1 MQKVIIFVDGSNF
14 YHGIKKEIANP
25 ALWVDYLQLFQ
36 ILAEDRQLKHIY
48 YYSSPVNRDA
58 FGEQAYQ
65 NQQKFFSR
73 IKKCRDLTLKLGR
86 LEKRIKDGVT
96 TFVEKGVD
104 VSIAV
109 DMISMAYENRF
120 DTAILVSGDGD
131 FAVAIS
137 EVQKLGKVVE
147 VAYPPSSRLFHLK
160 QVCNRF
166 IPIDKTILDK
176 CSQPFDSTK
185 R

>member
-1 MQKVIIFVDGSNF
+1 MQRVVIFVDGSNF
-14 YHGIKKEIANP
+14 YHGLKKEITSP
-25 ALWVDYLQLFQ
+25 AVWVDYLRLFQ
-36 ILAEDRQLKHIY
+36 ILAEDRELKHIY
-48 YYSSPVNRDA
+48 YYSSPVNRES
-58 FGEQAYQ
+58 FGEEAYQ
-65 NQQKFFSR
+65 SQQKFFSR
-73 IKKCRDLTLKLGR
+73 LKKHRDLTLKLGR

-96 TFVEKGVD
+96 TFTEKGVD
-104 VSIAV
+104 VNIAV

-147 VAYPPSSRLFHLK
+147 VAYPPSSKLFHLK

-166 IPIDKTILDK
+166 VPIDKLIIDQ
-176 CSQPFDSTK
+176 CSQLFDSTK
-185 R
+185 